1 MRAWLV
7 VGAVSIASVVV
18 TTCAGS
24 EPTVD
29 PSSVQRL
36 SVRIIDEHPHDP
48 ESFTEGL
55 VFVGDRLY
63 ESSGG
68 YGNSDVRE
76 VDPES
81 GQVLATGPLDPKL
94 FAEGLGSWSGGLV
107 QLTWRERTVL
117 RWDTELA
124 AGTPGRIAEDG
135 WGLTADD
142 EHLISSDGTATIR
155 FRDPVT
161 LETIRSVEVRRD
173 GRPVTKI
180 NELEYVDGVI
190 WANVWM
196 TDDVIRIDPDSGA
209 VTGVV
214 DASALARATEPRAD
228 PDAVLNGIAHRPG
241 DPPDRLWM
249 TGKWW
254 PSMFEVEVTAQR

>member
-1 MRAWLV
+1 MWAQLV
-7 VGAVSIASVVV
+7 VGVMSVASTVV
-18 TTCAGS
+18 TSCAGS
-24 EPTVD
+24 EPTPD
-29 PSSVQRL
+29 RSSVERMT
-36 SVRIIDEHPHDP
+36 VRIVAEYPHDP
-48 ESFTEGL
+48 QAFTEGL

-68 YGNSDVRE
+68 YETSDVRE
-76 VDPES
+76 VDS
-81 GQVLATGPLDPKL
+81 ATGQVLASQRLDAKL
-94 FAEGLGSWSGGLV
+94 FAEGLAGWAGGLV

-117 RWDTELA
+117 RWDTDLA
-124 AGTPGRIAEDG
+124 PGTPGAIVEDG
-135 WGLTADD
+135 WGLTAND

-155 FRDPVT
+155 FRDPDT
-161 LETIRSVEVRRD
+161 LEPIRSVEVRRD
-173 GRPVTKI
+173 NRPVTRI

-196 TDDVIRIDPDSGA
+196 TDDILRIDPDSGA
-209 VTGVV
+209 VTAVV

-241 DPPDRLWM
+241 DPPNRLWL

-254 PSMFEVEVTAQR
+254 PSIFEVEVVPR